1 VLLIIFSLMLA
12 ILYWASPNAKHGIQ
26 WVSPGGLIA
35 VLLWLIAS
43 AGFAVYVAFFGHY
56 NKVYGS
62 LGAVI
67 IFLVWMWLSNVAIL
81 LGAEFNAELERE
93 RAIAGGLPPDREPF
107 AELRDDRKLRK
118 AAKRR
123 EGKERKAAKR
133 RQGGGEPTG

>member
-1 VLLIIFSLMLA
+1 
-12 ILYWASPNAKHGIQ
+12 
-26 WVSPGGLIA
+26 
-35 VLLWLIAS
+35 
-43 AGFAVYVAFFGHY
+43 VAFFGNY

-93 RAIAGGLPPDREPF
+93 RAIAGGLPPDKEPF
-107 AELRDDRKLRK
+107 AEMRDDRKLRK

-123 EGKERKAAKR
+123 AAKDRKAAKR
-133 RQGGGEPTG
+133 KASSSGSADL